1 MKKLTAFSLALA
13 LCAALSTPALAA
25 DVTDKSNPKTQDVT
39 IQTSIAPSYTVE
51 IPANVAVTFNNPD
64 TKFGEIKLS
73 AAQLDPGKAVNVAL
87 NASGTLKNKVD
98 ENKTIAYTIKSGD
111 DEFTSA
117 DFTTAGSN
125 TALTIHIDQDA
136 WNKAAAGS
144 YADTVTFTISY
155 E

>member
-25 DVTDKSNPKTQDVT
+25 DDDRKVEITTHIDPT
-39 IQTSIAPSYTVE
+39 YTVS
-51 IPANVAVTFNNPD
+51 IPKDMTVKFNATD
-64 TKFGEIKLS
+64 TEFGAITLS
-73 AAQLDPGKAVNVAL
+73 AAQLDPGKVVNVAL

-98 ENKTIAYTIKSGD
+98 ENKTIAYTILNGKT
-111 DEFTSA
+111 EFASA
-117 DFTTAGSN
+117 KYTTAGSN

-136 WNKAAAGS
+136 WNKAYAGS
-144 YADTVTFTISY
+144 YTDTVTFTISY